1 MHIDKWMIDLV
12 FWNRSRLRRS
22 SPLPLVWFLSPTFS
36 RSGEDPST
44 IRRHNSPGFNQGE
57 LLHEA
62 HEVLIPPLL
71 RLASPNF
78 NANFKFFVVR
88 AQLVVPLT
96 YKGCSNVFV
105 LRLHLL

>member
-1 MHIDKWMIDLV
+1 MDDHHDLV

-44 IRRHNSPGFNQGE
+44 IRHHNSPGFNQGE

-62 HEVLIPPLL
+62 HEVLISPLL
-71 RLASPNF
+71 RPAGPNF
-78 NANFKFFVVR
+78 DADFKFLEVW
-88 AQLVVPLT
+88 AQLVVSLT
-96 YKGCSNVFV
+96 YNGCSNVFV